1 MATVRVIAYTLHEHE
16 HMAAGQALRNPIEGE
31 SYTIGEIDDSQID
44 GLRSQG
50 LIVEPLD
57 RDTAPSVGRPGVR
70 EMAVA
75 GEAGGDFG
83 FAGGGDEAMEGPL
96 EAAPPPPPTATAPP
110 PLAAGE
116 EGLWVVRLGTPLLP
130 GQQPQMDATGARIQ

>member
-57 RDTAPSVGRPGVR
+57 RDTAPSVGRPIFEWGAKDALEDRSRRRGTVS
-70 EMAVA
+70 
-75 GEAGGDFG
+75 
-83 FAGGGDEAMEGPL
+83 PL
-96 EAAPPPPPTATAPP
+96 S
-110 PLAAGE
+110 AAG
-116 EGLWVVRLGTPLLP
+116 
-130 GQQPQMDATGARIQ
+130 